1 MGNQESTPSTPTLN
15 YADLTAEERAEY
27 RNIVIQK
34 IREQYNSKITVIDV
48 LDCFWHKTSIR
59 GGSQIKCTCDETRD
73 IMKEAVPVP
82 YVVTDLSGR
91 YASFLVNYKVE
102 PTK

>member
-1 MGNQESTPSTPTLN
+1 MGNQESTPSSPTLN
-15 YADLTAEERAEY
+15 YADLTVEERTEY

-34 IREQYNSKITVIDV
+34 IREQYNGKRTVIDV
-48 LDCFWHKTSIR
+48 LDCFWHKTPIR
-59 GGSQIKCTCDETRD
+59 GGSQIKCTYDETHD
-73 IMKEAVPVP
+73 IMKESVPLP
-82 YVVTDLSGR
+82 YVVTDPSGR